1 MQPTDSPPHSLPHT
15 HARTHTLHVHPSFTP
30 HSALPPP
37 PLAAPPWTSPSTRSP
52 GRIRKVSQAF
62 RVISDEAR
70 QSVHNA
76 RLDTLEAD
84 NFREAAEEDAADDD
98 AYEDED
104 EGKGGGAKRK
114 RAKGGAKKGSAS
126 SSASSSSSSSSSAAA
141 SSSSSSASAASS
153 SSAAAA
159 KRAKAAP
166 GRKRRNLSQILIQ
179 YAHTTNVA
187 NYLAAGVGAPTYP
200 AAKFC
205 SICSKHSSYTCTR
218 TGAFLCGKVKGCE
231 DEGAGA
237 KNVPSGCCALW
248 RTVFSIHDG
257 TKTGLCLSLSLSV
270 SLLQQG
276 LL

>member
-1 MQPTDSPPHSLPHT
+1 MLLAPSSAPVPSPP
-15 HARTHTLHVHPSFTP
+15 
-30 HSALPPP
+30 
-37 PLAAPPWTSPSTRSP
+37 P

-70 QSVHNA
+70 QSVHDA

-104 EGKGGGAKRK
+104 EGKGGAKRK

-141 SSSSSSASAASS
+141 SSSSSASASSASS

-187 NYLAAGVGAPTYP
+187 NYLAAGVGAPAYP

-218 TGAFLCGKVKGCE
+218 TGAFLCGKVKKGSE

-237 KNVPSGCCALW
+237 KNVPSGCCVLW
-248 RTVFSIHDG
+248 RTVCKH
-257 TKTGLCLSLSLSV
+257 L
-270 SLLQQG
+270 
-276 LL
+276 